1 MPQPVRLTELTDL
14 MPITRTTTAPDPH
27 EVYRNLREQWGPVA
41 PVELEPGV
49 PAWLV
54 LEHADIVRI
63 ARDDKMFSR
72 RSENWNGHARGLLA
86 TGSRLPPMIP
96 ATERFSSHFQD
107 GAERARLRAP
117 LDDVFNDLDEAA
129 LGAMLRRTC
138 NQLIDEFA
146 EDGKADIVAQY
157 SAVLPLLAIGQLFGF
172 DFRTGRRVAHLARE
186 VMSPMESN
194 TDVVPELEGILTEH
208 IGARYAHPT
217 DDLTSRLIRHGAFT
231 APIEVAHSLITV
243 LAGANSPLESWVTS
257 TLLGLLTDRRTPGM
271 VGSGYYGVDQAME
284 DALWRSSPS
293 ANLPPLVATKDLVMG
308 DKYIERGDALVLAV
322 GAASAEIAR
331 QSEDA
336 WDRAE
341 NRSQLAFGNG
351 PHRCPAP
358 RLARIVTRNAVDTLL
373 KRLDVRL
380 AIAVEEI
387 DWLPSPWERR
397 PMRLPVTFTPPIE
410 VRHHWSDGDVPAP
423 MAQPLRT

>member
-14 MPITRTTTAPDPH
+14 MPITRTTTARDPH
-27 EVYRNLREQWGPVA
+27 AVYRALRDQWGPVA

-63 ARDDKMFSR
+63 ARDDKLFSR
-72 RSENWNGHARGLLA
+72 RSENWNGHARGLLS
-86 TGSRLPPMIP
+86 TGTRLLPMIP
-96 ATERFSSHFQD
+96 AGERFSSHFQD

-117 LDDVFNDLDEAA
+117 LDDVFNDLDEPM

-146 EDGKADIVAQY
+146 EDGQADVVSQY
-157 SAVLPLLAIGQLFGF
+157 SAVLPLLAVGQLFGF

-186 VMSPMESN
+186 VMSPVASN
-194 TDVVPELEGILTEH
+194 TDVLPELEGILTDH
-208 IGARYAHPT
+208 IRARYAAPT

-231 APIEVAHSLITV
+231 SPVEVAHSLITV
-243 LAGANSPLESWVTS
+243 LAGANGPLESWVSS
-257 TLLGLLTDRRTPGM
+257 TLLSLLTDHGTPGM
-271 VGSGYYGVDQAME
+271 VGSGYYGVDQAMDE
-284 DALWRSSPS
+284 TLWGNSPS
-293 ANLPPLVATKDLVMG
+293 GNLPPLVATKDLLMG

-322 GAASAEIAR
+322 SAASHEIAR
-331 QSEDA
+331 QSADA
-336 WDRAE
+336 WERAE

-380 AIAVEEI
+380 AIDVDQIE
-387 DWLPSPWERR
+387 WFPSPWERR
-397 PMRLPVTFTPPIE
+397 PIRLPVTFTPPIE
-410 VRHHWSDGDVPAP
+410 VRRHWSDGEVPVPAGD
-423 MAQPLRT
+423 PLRT

>member
-1 MPQPVRLTELTDL
+1 MPQPVRLAELTDL
-14 MPITRTTTAPDPH
+14 TPITQTTTARDPH
-27 EVYRNLREQWGPVA
+27 AVYRGLRDRWGSVA
-41 PVELEPGV
+41 PVDLEPGV

-54 LEHADIVRI
+54 LDHADIVRI
-63 ARDDKMFSR
+63 ARDDKLFSR
-72 RSENWNGHARGLLA
+72 RSENWNGHRRGLLA

-96 ATERFSSHFQD
+96 AAERFSSHFQD

-117 LDDVFNDLDEAA
+117 IDDVFNDLDEPA

-146 EDGKADIVAQY
+146 EDGKADVVAQY
-157 SAVLPLLAIGQLFGF
+157 SSVLPLLAVGQLFGF

-186 VMSPMESN
+186 VMSPMGSN
-194 TDVVPELEGILTEH
+194 TDVLPELEGILSEH
-208 IGARYAHPT
+208 IGSRYAKPT
-217 DDLTSRLIRHGAFT
+217 GDLTSRLVQHEAFT
-231 APIEVAHSLITV
+231 DPIEVAHSLITV
-243 LAGANSPLESWVTS
+243 LAGANGPLESWVTS
-257 TLLGLLTDRRTPGM
+257 TLLSLLTDQRTPGM
-271 VGSGYYGVDQAME
+271 VGSGYFGVDQAME
-284 DALWRSSPS
+284 ETLWRSSPS
-293 ANLPPLVATKDLVMG
+293 ANLPPLIATQDFVLG
-308 DKYIERGDALVLAV
+308 DKYVERGDALVLAV
-322 GAASAEIAR
+322 SAASHEIAR

-358 RLARIVTRNAVDTLL
+358 RLSRIVTRNAVDTLL

-380 AIAVEEI
+380 AIEVEEI
-387 DWLPSPWERR
+387 EWFASPWERR

-410 VRHHWSDGDVPAP
+410 VRRLWSDAGLPHSPA
-423 MAQPLRT
+423 PLRT

>member
-1 MPQPVRLTELTDL
+1 MPQPVRLRDLTDL
-14 MPITRTTTAPDPH
+14 MPITRTTTVHDPH
-27 EVYRNLREQWGPVA
+27 EIYRDLRERWGSVA
-41 PVELEPGV
+41 PVELEPGA

-63 ARDDKMFSR
+63 ARDDKLFSR
-72 RSENWNGHARGLLA
+72 RSEFWNGHARGFLS
-86 TGSRLPPMIP
+86 TSSRLRPMIP
-96 ATERFSSHFQD
+96 STERFSSHFQD

-117 LDDVFNDLDEAA
+117 LDDVFNELDEPA
-129 LGAMLRRTC
+129 LGVMLRRTC
-138 NQLIDEFA
+138 HQLIDEFA
-146 EDGKADIVAQY
+146 EDGKADVVAQY
-157 SAVLPLLAIGQLFGF
+157 SAVLPLLAVGQLFGF
-172 DFRTGRRVAHLARE
+172 DYRTGRRVAHLARE
-186 VMSPMESN
+186 VMSPLESN
-194 TDVVPELEGILTEH
+194 TDVLPELEGILTEH
-208 IGARYAHPT
+208 IGARYAAPT
-217 DDLTSRLIRHGAFT
+217 NDLTSRLVRHSAFS
-231 APIEVAHSLITV
+231 APIEVAHSLVTI

-271 VGSGYYGVDQAME
+271 VGSGYYGVDQAMD

-293 ANLPPLVATKDLVMG
+293 ANLPPLIAAKDLVIG

-322 GAASAEIAR
+322 GAASQEIAR

-380 AIAVEEI
+380 AIDPEEI
-387 DWLPSPWERR
+387 NWLPSPWERR
-397 PMRLPVTFTPPIE
+397 PMSLPVTFTPPIE
-410 VRHHWSDGDVPAP
+410 VRPHWSDGDVPAGT
-423 MAQPLRT
+423 AQPLRT

>member
-1 MPQPVRLTELTDL
+1 MTDL
-14 MPITRTTTAPDPH
+14 TPITRTTTAPDPH
-27 EVYRNLREQWGPVA
+27 AVYRGLRDEWGSVA

-54 LEHADIVRI
+54 LDHADIVRI
-63 ARDDKMFSR
+63 ARDDKLFSR
-72 RSENWNGHARGLLA
+72 RSETWNGHERGLLS

-96 ATERFSSHFQD
+96 ASERFSSHFQD

-117 LDDVFNDLDEAA
+117 LDDVFNDLDEAM

-138 NQLIDEFA
+138 DHLIDEFA
-146 EDGKADIVAQY
+146 EDGKADVVAQY
-157 SAVLPLLAIGQLFGF
+157 SAVLPLLAVGQLFGF

-194 TDVVPELEGILTEH
+194 TDVLPELEGILTDH
-208 IGARYAHPT
+208 IGARYAAPT
-217 DDLTSRLIRHGAFT
+217 NDLTSRLIQHGAFT

-243 LAGANSPLESWVTS
+243 LAGANGPLESWVSS
-257 TLLGLLTDRRTPGM
+257 TLLSLLTDRRTPGM

-284 DALWRSSPS
+284 ETLWANSPS
-293 ANLPPLVATKDLVMG
+293 GNLPPLVATKDLLMG

-322 GAASAEIAR
+322 SAASQEIAR
-331 QSEDA
+331 QNEDA

-380 AIAVEEI
+380 TIDLDEI
-387 DWLPSPWERR
+387 EWFPSPWERR

-410 VRHHWSDGDVPAP
+410 VRPHWSDGDA
-423 MAQPLRT
+423 ADLSGHSLRT